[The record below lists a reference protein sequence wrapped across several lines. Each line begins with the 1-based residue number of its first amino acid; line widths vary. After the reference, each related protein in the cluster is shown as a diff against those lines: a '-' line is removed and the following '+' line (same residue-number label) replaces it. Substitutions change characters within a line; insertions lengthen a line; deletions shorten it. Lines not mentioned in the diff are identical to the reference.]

1 MSQMKLLR
9 WITNATSVLFR
20 LPQTTYLKI
29 TSSQFTENKKCFS
42 FLTSELIVVF
52 NRCHF
57 ISANYKQ
64 QSRVQL
70 QQLVI

>member
-20 LPQTTYLKI
+20 LPQTT
-29 TSSQFTENKKCFS
+29 